1 MEVQETF
8 RKEASGFKT
17 LEKKY
22 GIEVLVESKYNPMN
36 GKWFDAFYVY
46 SADDALWDKCC
57 SRKAVKKMCEEDGE
71 ALKQIK
77 ATCEAAQRKAEK
89 AKSYLVQKLL
99 KKNWKLVEDYGRV
112 DHDNMKTIT
121 EGYEDKGMYY
131 AKNGSE
137 YIFMVEEIA

>member
-1 MEVQETF
+1 MF
-8 RKEASGFKT
+8 RKKASGFKT

-22 GIEVLVESKYNPMN
+22 GIEVLTESCYNPMN
-36 GKWFDAFYVY
+36 GKWFDVFYLY
-46 SADDALWDKCC
+46 SADEALWDKCG
-57 SRKAVKKMCEEDGE
+57 SRKAVKQVCEVDAE

-77 ATCEAAQRKAEK
+77 AACEEEKRKAEK

-112 DHDNMKTIT
+112 DHDNMQTIT